1 MFFLPYAKLLTAAQR
16 LLGTESSVLEDHLE
30 GLTDRGTIVR
40 EEIAGQDAC
49 YLARLHYCET
59 YVANALLEMEGEPL
73 CPPEDLDALLDR
85 IQREQGL
92 TYAPHAGGGGEN
104 RRPAAGDAPHRRAGH
119 RKTTL
124 SGAFC
129 LCSTICSCAPP
140 LTAPH
145 RPGGQAAFRN
155 LRRRGLHHPPAP
167 GAPVRQPDGGLTF
180 AHNEREPLDTD
191 AVILDEASMV
201 DLVLMQALL
210 AALPGGCRLVLVG
223 DPHQLPSVG
232 PGNLLSDLLRSR
244 RLPTLRL
251 TEIFRQAAASAIIRG
266 ARAVDQGDCPVLV
279 NDPAGD
285 FFFLRRLD
293 PAAAVETIVSLC
305 QTRLPQNMGI
315 SRTKFRFFPH
325 PQGHGGNRRPE
336 PGPAGGGQSPRP

>member
-1 MFFLPYAKLLTAAQR
+1 
-16 LLGTESSVLEDHLE
+16 
-30 GLTDRGTIVR
+30 
-40 EEIAGQDAC
+40 
-49 YLARLHYCET
+49 
-59 YVANALLEMEGEPL
+59 
-73 CPPEDLDALLDR
+73 
-85 IQREQGL
+85 
-92 TYAPHAGGGGEN
+92 
-104 RRPAAGDAPHRRAGH
+104 
-119 RKTTL
+119 
-124 SGAFC
+124 
-129 LCSTICSCAPP
+129 
-140 LTAPH
+140 
-145 RPGGQAAFRN
+145 
-155 LRRRGLHHPPAP
+155 
-167 GAPVRQPDGGLTF
+167 
-180 AHNEREPLDTD
+180 
-191 AVILDEASMV
+191 MV

-315 SRTKFRFFPH
+315 SPDQIQVLSPTRKGTA
-325 PQGHGGNRRPE
+325 GTAALNRAL
-336 PGPAGGGQSPRP
+336 AGGGQSPRP